1 MNTLQDFQCNEI
13 CIKTLQGVS
22 HNVRSLPF
30 VLIAA
35 LEGQKKKR
43 EYLVL
48 FFFSY
53 FRRDVNFE
61 NILCIVNLQVTTP
74 LACGDLGGC

>member
-48 FFFSY
+48 FFFLTSEGMLTLRTY
-53 FRRDVNFE
+53 FA
-61 NILCIVNLQVTTP
+61 LLTCK
-74 LACGDLGGC
+74 